1 MKQKQH
7 LLFALFVALLF
18 FLAACVEERKAY
30 YSDGVLKEIT
40 TYRKGVKDGPYI
52 SYYRDGKK
60 QNIKMT
66 SKMEFG
72 ENCTKMGAWH
82 LKVFIMQGCATVS
95 GNGGIAMDNCRKK
108 SSIKVKFIVIGC
120 RIVEKFRTAKKTLF
134 VIA

>member
-1 MKQKQH
+1 MARTSRIIEMEKNKK
-7 LLFALFVALLF
+7 
-18 FLAACVEERKAY
+18 KAY
-30 YSDGVLKEIT
+30 
-40 TYRKGVKDGPYI
+40 
-52 SYYRDGKK
+52 
-60 QNIKMT
+60 IKMT

-72 ENCTKMGAWH
+72 ENGTKMGAWH
-82 LKVFIMQGCATVS
+82 LKVFIMQGCAIVS